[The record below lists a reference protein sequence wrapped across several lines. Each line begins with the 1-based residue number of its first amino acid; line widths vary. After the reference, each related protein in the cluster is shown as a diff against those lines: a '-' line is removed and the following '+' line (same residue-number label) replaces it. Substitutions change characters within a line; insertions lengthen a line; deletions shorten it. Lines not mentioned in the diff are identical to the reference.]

1 MRWPEVGSAETP
13 GPPSALE
20 KALARIAPVVK
31 EGEGSPIRKIKSLME
46 ARPDMLSLAMGEAN
60 FPPPEELLDAAVRAL
75 RGGRN
80 LYTSTNGIPAVREA
94 VARFAARWW
103 DADLDP
109 ERHVLMTVGG
119 MEALHLAARIL
130 VSPGDRVLLPD
141 PGWGMTRVVHE
152 RLGAELEF
160 YPLRRDPAW
169 SIDVDAILERL
180 DPGVKV
186 VAVNSPSNPTGA
198 VLSREGW
205 SRLLEA
211 TREMGVF
218 VLSDEVY
225 HNYAYSEPYT
235 SSLAFGPPENVVVV
249 QSFSKTF
256 AVTGWRLGYAVAH
269 PDVLRQ
275 MATYKESISLCS
287 FSVGQ
292 FALAEYLDHSD
303 PYLAWANDLC
313 RGNMERV
320 VERLDG
326 LPGVRCAMPEG
337 GFYAFPDLSE
347 IEPSCQ
353 LQTER
358 LLTGGVAVVPGGFFG
373 GEGVG
378 CLRVGIAAPYEQIAP
393 ALDRFEERVV
403 AWHQA

>member
-1 MRWPEVGSAETP
+1 MAAEAP
-13 GPPSALE
+13 GTPSALE
-20 KALARIAPVVK
+20 KALARVAPVVK
-31 EGEGSPIRKIKSLME
+31 EGDGSPIRRIKSLME

-60 FPPPEELLDAAVRAL
+60 FPPPEELLDSAARAL
-75 RGGRN
+75 REGKN

-94 VARFAARWW
+94 VARFAARSWG
-103 DADLDP
+103 AELDP
-109 ERHVLMTVGG
+109 ELHVLMTVGG

-130 VSPGDRVLLPD
+130 VGPGDRVLLPD

-152 RLGAELEF
+152 RLGAELDF
-160 YPLRRDPAW
+160 YPLRREPTW
-169 SIDVDAILERL
+169 SIDVEAILERL
-180 DPGVKV
+180 DPSVKV

-198 VLSREGW
+198 VLSRDGW

-211 TREMGVF
+211 TRDLGVF

-225 HNYAYSEPYT
+225 HNYAYTAPYT
-235 SSLAFGPPENVVVV
+235 SGLAFGPPENLVVV

-269 PDVLRQ
+269 PEVLRQ

-292 FALAEYLDHSD
+292 YAMAEYLDHSE
-303 PYLAWANDLC
+303 PYLAWAHDLC
-313 RGNMERV
+313 SGNMERV
-320 VERLDG
+320 VKRLDG
-326 LPGVRCAMPEG
+326 LPGVTCAMPEG

-347 IEPSCQ
+347 LEPSCQ
-353 LQTER
+353 LQTEQ

-373 GEGVG
+373 GEGTG

-393 ALDRFEERVV
+393 ALDRFEEQV
-403 AWHQA
+403 AAWPRA